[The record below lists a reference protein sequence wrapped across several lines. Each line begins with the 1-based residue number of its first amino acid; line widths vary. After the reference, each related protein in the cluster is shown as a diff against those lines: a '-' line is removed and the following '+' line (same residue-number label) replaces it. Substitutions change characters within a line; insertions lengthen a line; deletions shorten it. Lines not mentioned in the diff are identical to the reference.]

1 VAAHPTSYFTPAT
14 FKFLRALA
22 RHNERDWFQAHK
34 GQYEEFVKEPSLRL
48 IRDMQVPL
56 HGLSPQLTADPRP
69 IGGSLFRIYRDTRFS
84 ANKTPYKTHV
94 GISFFHAAT
103 KATARG
109 LAGNAAMGRLDAPV
123 LYLHVEPSGC
133 FTGGG
138 IWHPQAPTLK
148 RLRDFMIDNPRS
160 WQKITRS
167 KPFTRYFELGGETLS
182 RAPRGYAPDHPLL
195 EDLKRK
201 DIVASSELSQAD
213 VTGAAL
219 PATLIK
225 RFRAMRPLL
234 EWLCMALE
242 IEF

>member
-1 VAAHPTSYFTPAT
+1 MAAQPTSYFTPAT

-34 GQYEEFVKEPSLRL
+34 AQYEEFVKDPSLRL
-48 IRDMQVPL
+48 IRDMQRPL
-56 HGLSPQLTADPRP
+56 HRLSPQLTADPRP

-84 ANKTPYKTHV
+84 ANKTPYKTHI

-148 RLRDFMIDNPRS
+148 RLRDFMVDNPRS

-167 KPFTRYFELGGETLS
+167 KSFTRYFELSGEILS
-182 RAPRGYAPDHPLL
+182 RPPRGYAAEHVLL

-213 VTGAAL
+213 VIGAAL

>member
-1 VAAHPTSYFTPAT
+1 MAVRPTPYFTPAT
-14 FKFLRALA
+14 FKFLRGLA

-34 GQYEEFVKEPSLRL
+34 AQYEEFVKEPSLRL
-48 IRDMQVPL
+48 IRDLQGPL
-56 HGLSPQLTADPRP
+56 HTLSPQLTADPKP

-84 ANKTPYKTHV
+84 ANKAPYKTHV

-123 LYLHVEPSGC
+123 LYLHVEPGGC

-160 WQKITRS
+160 WQKITGA
-167 KPFTRYFELGGETLS
+167 KTFTQYFELSGETLS
-182 RAPRGYAPDHPLL
+182 RAPRGYAPDHALL

-201 DIVASSELSQAD
+201 DIVASSKLSEAEA
-213 VTGAAL
+213 TSPGL

-225 RFRAMRPLL
+225 RFRAMRPLV

>member
-1 VAAHPTSYFTPAT
+1 LATASTPYYTPAT

-22 RHNERDWFQAHK
+22 RNNQRDWFLAHK
-34 GQYEEFVKEPSLRL
+34 AQYEEFVKEPSLRL
-48 IRDMQVPL
+48 IADMAAPL
-56 HGLSPQLTADPRP
+56 RAISPQLVADPKP
-69 IGGSLFRIYRDTRFS
+69 IGGSLFRIYRDTRFAS
-84 ANKTPYKTHV
+84 DKTPYKTHI

-123 LYLHVEPSGC
+123 LYLHIEPGGC

-138 IWHPQAPTLK
+138 IWHPQAPTLQ

-160 WQKITRS
+160 WQRITTAKS
-167 KPFTRYFELGGETLS
+167 FTRYFELGGERLA
-182 RAPRGYAPDHPLL
+182 RPPRGYAPDHPLL

-201 DIVASSELSQAD
+201 DIVASAELTEAE
-213 VTGAAL
+213 VTGAGLRAAL
-219 PATLIK
+219 LT
-225 RFRAMRPLL
+225 RYRAMRALT
-234 EWLCMALE
+234 EWLCMGLE